1 MIIMRNRLINKLQDK
16 SAVIGI
22 LGLGYI
28 GLPLLLRYAEVGYK
42 VIGIDIDQEKV
53 DMLNH

>member
-1 MIIMRNRLINKLQDK
+1 MRNRLINKLQDK

-22 LGLGYI
+22 FGLGYI

-53 DMLNH
+53 